1 MYKLF
6 HLSHRTNFTIER
18 LCDCLKDADLF
29 GNDNGISYCLEFEI
43 TEVFGTTVDSK
54 TSEDNVKYA
63 STDDKN
69 KLISLCS
76 KILFEWEHR
85 KVKLDHDYAITVWAL
100 SVMPEVR
107 ANVEERLTGDHCGSI
122 KCVVSKLHKPL
133 CPKEI
138 NKYRVKK
145 WVKSYT
151 RSGWSSRISRRRRGH
166 PKNSQYG

>member
-85 KVKLDHDYAITVWAL
+85 KVKLDHDYAITGWAL

-122 KCVVSKLHKPL
+122 ECVVSKLHKLP
-133 CPKEI
+133 CPKES
-138 NKYRVKK
+138 KK
-145 WVKSYT
+145 IQGKKMGEILHTFWLEF
-151 RSGWSSRISRRRRGH
+151 
-166 PKNSQYG
+166 KNF